1 MQQNDVSKPPL
12 NAKTTFFLLI
22 VILIDDYTNNVIILL
37 PFSFN
42 TNRFNKEDFFC
53 ISFKRSFAFVFSS
66 ILRFNSFSFSNGSQS
81 IAVHKQFLR
90 SLLCNISKFRHEV
103 HPFQNSSSCVSSEY
117 GTGS

>member
-22 VILIDDYTNNVIILL
+22 LLFIDDYTNNVTILL
-37 PFSFN
+37 PLSFK
-42 TNRFNKEDFFC
+42 TNRLSNEDFFC

-66 ILRFNSFSFSNGSQS
+66 ILRFNSFSFSTGSQS

-90 SLLCNISKFRHEV
+90 SLLCKISKFTQEV
-103 HPFQNSSSCVSSEY
+103 HPFQNSSSCVNSE
-117 GTGS
+117 